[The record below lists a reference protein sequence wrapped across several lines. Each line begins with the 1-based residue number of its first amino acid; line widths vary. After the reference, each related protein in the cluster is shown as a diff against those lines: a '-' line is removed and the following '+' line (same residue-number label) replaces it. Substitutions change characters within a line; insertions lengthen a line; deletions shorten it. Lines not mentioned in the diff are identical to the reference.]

1 MQARHE
7 SKHMLN
13 YGDAAILRS
22 RLRAALPHD
31 VNAGA
36 NGEYVV
42 RSLYFDTPR
51 DRALREKIDGV
62 NHREKYRIRLYN
74 GNTDVIHLERKS
86 KHNGL
91 GYKES
96 ANLTAAQAQAIIDG
110 DIAWMMGSGEP
121 LLMNLYSRMRGELL
135 RPRTIV
141 EYTREPFTY
150 GPGNV
155 RITLDS
161 KLHTGLSST
170 GFLGDVPLVPA
181 GDLQTLLEVKYDAF
195 LPQHIR
201 DLLQLNGRGVTAF
214 SKYAACRTY
223 G

>member
-1 MQARHE
+1 
-7 SKHMLN
+7 MLSH
-13 YGDAAILRS
+13 GDAAILRA
-22 RLRAALPHD
+22 RLRAALRHD
-31 VNAGA
+31 ANAGE

-96 ANLTAAQAQAIIDG
+96 ASLTAAQAQAIIDG
-110 DIAWMMGSGEP
+110 DIEWMIGGGDP
-121 LLMNLYSRMRGELL
+121 LLMNLFSRMRGELL

-141 EYTREPFTY
+141 EYTREPFVY
-150 GPGNV
+150 RPGNV

-161 KLHTGLSST
+161 RLHTGLSST
-170 GFLGDVPLVPA
+170 DFLTTDVPLVPA

-214 SKYAACRTY
+214 SKYAACRIY